1 MGEFVRFGSCIAREL
16 INLQWFCTDSEQTQ
30 MINYQFNADRE
41 AAGKAIGIAAETV
54 RQWERKG
61 QIPPHCYTKIGHR
74 AVRYCLALLN
84 DWVLDPDD
92 MEARAWSIESLN
104 ATRPSQQPRK
114 SGQKVNTA

>member
-1 MGEFVRFGSCIAREL
+1 
-16 INLQWFCTDSEQTQ
+16 

-61 QIPPHCYTKIGHR
+61 KIPPHCYTKIGHR
-74 AVRYCLALLN
+74 TVRYCLALLN

-92 MEARAWSIESLN
+92 MEARARSIEALN
-104 ATRPSQQPRK
+104 ATRPSQQTRK
-114 SGQKVNTA
+114 AGRKTA